1 MSIKKIV
8 AAVSILAALMIALI
22 NYPSMN
28 QSVKADQ
35 LNYVSLKNIVV
46 LQQTTG
52 LSNIHMLNVDSK
64 LLTKYYSNEIQKVMS
79 QPGCVAVRVYFGTPK
94 EGKSRLIFVGVDK
107 YGKDIVSGVL
117 AGPAPKC
124 PPYC

>member
-1 MSIKKIV
+1 MSTKKIV
-8 AAVSILAALMIALI
+8 VAVSILAALMIALI
-22 NYPSMN
+22 NIPSIN

-35 LNYVSLKNIVV
+35 LNSINLKNIVD

-64 LLTKYYSNEIQKVMS
+64 LLAKYYSNEIQKVMS

-107 YGKDIVSGVL
+107 YGMDILSGVL
-117 AGPAPKC
+117 AGPMPQC
-124 PPYC
+124 PPWC